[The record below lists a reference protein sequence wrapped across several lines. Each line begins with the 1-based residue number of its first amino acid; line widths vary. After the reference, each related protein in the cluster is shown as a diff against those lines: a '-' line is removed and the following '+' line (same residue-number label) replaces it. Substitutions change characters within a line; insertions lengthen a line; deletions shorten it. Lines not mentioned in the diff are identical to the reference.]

1 MSVAERLCER
11 SRLREHTILT
21 SLERLTLQ
29 PLIDKLKFWAP
40 LSNADEAALRALPVT
55 FRRLKAG
62 HYVVWDG
69 DRPQHSCLLIHG
81 FAYRH
86 KIVREGKKQIFSLHM
101 DGDLVDLQNSL
112 LGRADHNVETLTD
125 CDVALIPVDAIR
137 KIAFDHPSVG
147 MAMWYETLVE
157 GSIFREWIANIGR
170 RDARARI
177 AHLICEFAMRLKAAK
192 LGTPD
197 GFMIPM
203 SQEWISDAVS
213 LTSVHV
219 NRVLKALQA
228 DGLIHR
234 SRRWIEVRDWDGL
247 VEAGDF
253 NPAYLHLDQVHPAA
267 I

>member
-1 MSVAERLCER
+1 M
-11 SRLREHTILT
+11 T

-157 GSIFREWIANIGR
+157 GSIFREWVLNIGR
-170 RDARARI
+170 RDGKTRI
-177 AHLICEFAMRLKAAK
+177 AHLLCEFAVRLEVAE
-192 LGTPD
+192 LGKSNQYTLPITQD
-197 GFMIPM
+197 
-203 SQEWISDAVS
+203 QLADAVA
-213 LTSVHV
+213 LTPVHV
-219 NRVLKALQA
+219 NRKLKELEAE
-228 DGLIHR
+228 GLINRTKRNITIH
-234 SRRWIEVRDWDGL
+234 DWPKL
-247 VEAGDF
+247 AKAGDF
-253 NPAYLHLDQVHPAA
+253 QPRYLHLAK
-267 I
+267 